1 MEKNGGLLKLFLF
14 LETGDSSRNYGSV
27 VYLLKKSIIELLGK

>member
-14 LETGDSSRNYGSV
+14 FDTGDTSRNNGSV
-27 VYLLKKSIIELLGK
+27 VYLLKKINY